1 VKVTNNQIWP
11 KSIKIKSR

>member
-11 KSIKIKSR
+11 KSIKIKGR